1 MNTFKEKEKGH
12 EAKFAKEQE
21 LKFKFIAR
29 RNKLFGLW
37 AASQMNKNTEDSDEY
52 AKEIIS
58 LYIDKPEDQMIL
70 EKVSS
75 DLANNNIQISKEEIN
90 KKFEECFNAAKEQI
104 TNR

>member
-12 EAKFAKEQE
+12 EIKFAKEQE

-37 AASQMNKNTEDSDEY
+37 VASQMNKNTEDSDKY

-58 LYIDKPEDQMIL
+58 LYIDKPEDQIIL

-90 KKFEECFNAAKEQI
+90 KKFEECFNTAKEQI
-104 TNR
+104 ISI

>member
-29 RNKLFGLW
+29 RNKLFALW

-58 LYIDKPEDQMIL
+58 LYIDKPADQNIL
-70 EKVSS
+70 EKISN

-90 KKFEECFNAAKEQI
+90 KKFEECFNTAKEQI
-104 TNR
+104 ISI